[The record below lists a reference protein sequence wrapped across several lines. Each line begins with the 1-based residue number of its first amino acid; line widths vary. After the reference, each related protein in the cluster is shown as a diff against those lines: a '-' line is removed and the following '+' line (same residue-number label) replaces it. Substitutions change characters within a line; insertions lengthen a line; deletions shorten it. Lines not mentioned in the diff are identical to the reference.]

1 MVHYPSNKSKHSI
14 GILERKMKEYAFAGY
29 EIILDFLEE
38 EHDIEHFS
46 TDDQSW

>member
-1 MVHYPSNKSKHSI
+1 MMHYPSNKSKHSI
-14 GILERKMKEYAFAGY
+14 GILEKKMKEYAFAGY
-29 EIILDFLEE
+29 EIILGFLE